1 MIMLATHYPITTSQT
16 RWLAG
21 RAPQRHPTVQLE
33 GYVDQ
38 CAKMKIKVPEERPE
52 ERPEESQPYHHLHA
66 FQPQASLIYQRETYI
81 PRTLLLQRRI
91 VQAIQHTHNSS
102 NLHAVV
108 SSRDVVAYRS
118 NC

>member
-16 RWLAG
+16 RWLVG
-21 RAPQRHPTVQLE
+21 RAPQRHPTSSYVQLE

-38 CAKMKIKVPEERPE
+38 CAKMKIKVPEERQ
-52 ERPEESQPYHHLHA
+52 EESQPYRHLHA
-66 FQPQASLIYQRETYI
+66 FQPQESLIYQRETYI

-91 VQAIQHTHNSS
+91 VQAIQHTHNGS

-108 SSRDVVAYRS
+108 SSRDVIAYRS
-118 NC
+118 NR